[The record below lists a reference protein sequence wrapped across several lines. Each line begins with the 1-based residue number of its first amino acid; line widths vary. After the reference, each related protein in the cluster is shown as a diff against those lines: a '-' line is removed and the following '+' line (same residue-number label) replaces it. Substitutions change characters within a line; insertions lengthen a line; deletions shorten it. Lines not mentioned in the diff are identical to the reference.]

1 MDILSRFS
9 KRSNRNART
18 IKDLKL
24 YLSQRYDLLKLEL
37 LEKSS
42 KILTV
47 ILSML
52 VVLVCTLAALIY
64 FSFALITWLSKLFNS
79 EAPAYL
85 IVCGIFILIMVI
97 VLACKDKIFLNPLI
111 KKLGEILYDQD
122 DTKTKPS
129 ETEGPIDNDV
139 QEGGSDE

>member
-1 MDILSRFS
+1 MDILTRFS
-9 KRSNRNART
+9 KKSNRNART

-64 FSFALITWLSKLFNS
+64 FSFALITWLSKLFDS

-85 IVCGIFILIMVI
+85 IVCGLFILIMI
-97 VLACKDKIFLNPLI
+97 IILACKDKIFLNPLI
-111 KKLGEILYDQD
+111 HKLSDILYDSEDKKNKYPNND
-122 DTKTKPS
+122 DLTDDY
-129 ETEGPIDNDV
+129 TE
-139 QEGGSDE
+139 EGGANE

>member
-1 MDILSRFS
+1 M
-9 KRSNRNART
+9 
-18 IKDLKL
+18 KL
-24 YLSQRYDLLKLEL
+24 YLTQRYDLLKLEL

-85 IVCGIFILIMVI
+85 IVCGIFILIMII

-111 KKLGEILYDQD
+111 KKLSEILYDQD
-122 DTKTKPS
+122 NKESKSSSSVASKD
-129 ETEGPIDNDV
+129 EDI